1 MKSLRFRN
9 FFIKKN
15 EYIES
20 WPLYKRVI
28 LTGQISVICLVV
40 GFFYMAFDLLN
51 DTFSALFIYYGF
63 IGFSILT
70 FFLNREGYY
79 VVAKLCILLAA
90 NFAIF
95 CTYEIEPPGTA
106 SFVFFIPCVIGAFTL
121 FGYDER
127 LVSYLFS
134 ALSISLFFISS
145 SFDFDFLVKS
155 EFPLSQVNLNFVINF
170 TVSCITAIFMIS
182 FLLRI
187 NAKSEETLMKSEREL
202 RASSEELIISKRRFE
217 LALQGSGAGIWDWD
231 AVNDKLYISSF
242 LANLLGYPKDQLHDL
257 NSEKFL
263 EVIHPEDRGRFSE
276 RMEDHL
282 KNKLPFKVEC
292 RFRKGDGTYLWVL
305 DTGQAQWTD
314 QGRPLRMVG
323 SIMDI
328 TERKQA
334 EKKVY
339 EQNLMLEKTNAELD
353 RFVYSTSHD
362 LRAPLSS
369 VLGLINIAQL
379 SDSREEHFKFLEM
392 MKERINTLNGFI
404 ADIIDYSR
412 NSRLNV
418 VKEEVVLIDI
428 IKEAV
433 QNLQYFENSQLISI
447 TYEGVED
454 ISFQGDRSRL
464 KIILNNI
471 IANAIKYHNID
482 QPDPHVEISAENRG
496 HELEI
501 IVKDNG
507 EGIEPELLD
516 RIFEMFFRATEKS
529 EGSGLGL
536 YIAKEMADKLE
547 GKIKVNSVK
556 GQGTTFII
564 KLPLAQIADTIEKE
578 TIA

>member
-1 MKSLRFRN
+1 MKGFRFRN

-20 WPLYKRVI
+20 WSLYKRVI
-28 LTGQISVICLVV
+28 LTGQISMICLAV
-40 GFFYMAFDLLN
+40 GLFYMAFDLLN
-51 DTFSALFIYYGF
+51 DTHSALFVYYVF
-63 IGFSILT
+63 IGVSILT
-70 FFLNREGYY
+70 FFLNRRGHY
-79 VVAKLCILLAA
+79 VVAKVCILLVA
-90 NFAIF
+90 NLAVF
-95 CTYEIEPPGTA
+95 CTFEMEPSGTA
-106 SFVFFIPCVIGAFTL
+106 SFIFFIPCVIGAFTL

-134 ALSISLFFISS
+134 ALSISLFFISF
-145 SFDFDFLVKS
+145 SFDVDFLAKS
-155 EFPLSQVNLNFVINF
+155 EFPAEQISLNFVINF
-170 TVSCITAIFMIS
+170 AVSCITAIFMIS

-187 NAKSEETLMKSEREL
+187 NAKSEENLMKNEREL
-202 RASSEELIISKRRFE
+202 RASSEELIISKKRFE

-242 LANLLGYPKDQLHDL
+242 LANLLGYTKDYVSDL
-257 NSEKFL
+257 TSERFL
-263 EVIHPEDRGRFSE
+263 EVIHPDDRARF
-276 RMEDHL
+276 RDHMEAHL
-282 KNKLPFKVEC
+282 KNKLPFRVEC
-292 RFRKGDGTYLWVL
+292 RFKKSDGSYLWVL
-305 DTGQAQWTD
+305 DTGQAQWNEH
-314 QGRPLRMVG
+314 GRPLRMVG

-379 SDSREEHFKFLEM
+379 SENPEEHHTFLEM

-412 NSRLNV
+412 NSRLSV
-418 VKEEVVLIDI
+418 VREEIVLIDI
-428 IKEAV
+428 VKEAI
-433 QNLQYFENSQLISI
+433 QNLQYFENSQQINIIYGGIEHI
-447 TYEGVED
+447 T
-454 ISFQGDRSRL
+454 FQGDRSRL

-482 QPDPHVEISAENRG
+482 QPDPRVEITADNKG

-501 IVKDNG
+501 VVRDNG
-507 EGIEPELLD
+507 DGIEPELLD
-516 RIFEMFFRATEKS
+516 RIFDMFFRATEKS

-556 GQGTTFII
+556 GKGTSFIV
-564 KLPLAQIADTIEKE
+564 KLPLERIADTIEKE